1 LGAVLMGRMVMQAVR
16 WGVLGAARF
25 AREQMAPAIHA
36 AEGSVLAALA
46 TSDPAKAEGF
56 LSFCPDLTVHPTY
69 ESLLADPGIDA
80 VYIPLPN
87 HMHVEWT
94 LKTLAAGKHVLT
106 EKPIALKAREI
117 DQIIAARDRSK
128 LLAAEAYMIVH
139 HPQWQR
145 AKEWVEA
152 GEIGDL
158 VHADVAFS
166 FNLTDTGNIRN
177 KPDTGGG
184 SLRDIGVY
192 TFGSVRFV
200 TGAEPVDLSARI
212 RHEGGIDA
220 FAQVAGIMEGPR
232 GRFTYGSMTSMRM
245 YNRQV
250 ATFQGTKGM
259 IRLEGGPFN
268 ANVNDLAAVE
278 LHQMGNRVT
287 VERFPTA
294 NHYKLQVEAFGR
306 SVRTGAAYPCPLEF
320 VRGTQA
326 MIDRVYEVAVAI

>member
-1 LGAVLMGRMVMQAVR
+1 MKPVR
-16 WGVLGAARF
+16 WGVLGAAKF
-25 AREQMAPAIHA
+25 AREHMAPAIHA
-36 AEGSVLAALA
+36 AEGAELAALA

-56 LSFCPDLTVHPTY
+56 LAFAPGLAVHSSYDALLSDPT
-69 ESLLADPGIDA
+69 IDA

-87 HMHVEWT
+87 HLHVEWT

-106 EKPIALKAREI
+106 EKPIAMKAREI
-117 DQIIAARDRSK
+117 DQIIAARDRTG

-145 AKEWVEA
+145 AKEWLAA
-152 GEIGDL
+152 GEIGTL

-166 FNLTDTGNIRN
+166 FNLTEGANIRN
-177 KPDTGGG
+177 KPETGGG

-192 TFGSVRFV
+192 TFGCARFV

-212 RHEGGIDA
+212 HRENGVDV
-220 FAQVAGIMEGPR
+220 FAQIAGIMDGPT

-268 ANVNDLAAVE
+268 ANVNDLAEVE
-278 LHQMGNRVT
+278 LHQNGNRVIT
-287 VERFPTA
+287 ERFPAA
-294 NHYKLQVEAFGR
+294 NHYKLQVEAFCK
-306 SVRTGAAYPCPLEF
+306 SVRDGVAYPCPLEF

-326 MIDRVYEVAVAI
+326 MMDRVYDVAVDI

>member
-1 LGAVLMGRMVMQAVR
+1 MQPVR
-16 WGVLGAARF
+16 WGVLGAAKF
-25 AREQMAPAIHA
+25 AREHMAPAIHA
-36 AEGSVLAALA
+36 AEGAELAALA
-46 TSDPAKAEGF
+46 TSDAAKAEGF
-56 LSFCPDLTVHPTY
+56 RAFCPGIAVHQSY
-69 ESLLADPGIDA
+69 EGLLADPSIDA
-80 VYIPLPN
+80 VYVPLPN

-117 DQIIAARDRSK
+117 DQIIAARDRTG

-166 FNLTDTGNIRN
+166 FNLTDAANIRN
-177 KPDTGGG
+177 KPETGGG

-192 TFGSVRFV
+192 TFGCTRFV
-200 TGAEPVDLSARI
+200 TGAEPVDISARV
-212 RHEGGIDA
+212 RRENGIDS
-220 FAQVAGIMEGPR
+220 FAQVAAIMEGPR

-245 YNRQV
+245 YNRQT

-259 IRLEGGPFN
+259 IRLDGGPFN

-278 LHQMGNRVT
+278 LHRDGNRVIRD
-287 VERFPTA
+287 RFPTA

-306 SVRTGAAYPCPLEF
+306 TVRSGAPYPCPLEF
-320 VRGTQA
+320 VRGTQE
-326 MIDRVYEVAVAI
+326 MMDRVYEVAVEI

>member
-1 LGAVLMGRMVMQAVR
+1 MKPVR

-36 AEGSVLAALA
+36 AEGAELAALA

-56 LSFCPDLTVHPTY
+56 RAFCPTLAVHGSY
-69 ESLLADPGIDA
+69 EALLADPSIDA
-80 VYIPLPN
+80 VYVPLPN
-87 HMHVEWT
+87 HLHVEWT
-94 LKTLAAGKHVLT
+94 LKALAAGKHVLT
-106 EKPIALKAREI
+106 EKPIALQASEI
-117 DQIIAARDRSK
+117 DRIIAARDAAG

-145 AKEWVEA
+145 AKEWFEA

-166 FNLTDTGNIRN
+166 FNLTDMGNIRM

-192 TFGSVRFV
+192 TFGSMRFV
-200 TGAEPVDLSARI
+200 TGAEPVDISARI
-212 RHEGGIDA
+212 ARQNGVDV
-220 FAQVAGIMEGPR
+220 FAQVAATMEGPR
-232 GRFTYGSMTSMRM
+232 GQFTYGSMTSMRM

-268 ANVNDLAAVE
+268 ANVNDLAEVE
-278 LHQMGNRVT
+278 LHQDGNRVI

-294 NHYKLQVEAFGR
+294 NHYKLQVEAFSR
-306 SVRTGAAYPCPLEF
+306 SVREGVPYPCPLEF

-326 MIDRVYEVAVAI
+326 MMDRVYDVAVEI

>member
-1 LGAVLMGRMVMQAVR
+1 MKPVR

-25 AREQMAPAIHA
+25 AREHMAPAIHA
-36 AEGSVLAALA
+36 AEGAELAALA

-56 LSFCPDLTVHPTY
+56 RAFCPGIAVHPSY
-69 ESLLADPGIDA
+69 EALLADPSIDA

-87 HMHVEWT
+87 HLHVEWT
-94 LKTLAAGKHVLT
+94 LKALAAGKHVLT
-106 EKPIALKAREI
+106 EKPIAMKAREI
-117 DQIIAARDRSK
+117 DQIIAARDRSG

-145 AKEWVEA
+145 AKEWLAA
-152 GEIGDL
+152 GEIGTL

-166 FNLTDTGNIRN
+166 FNLTDMGNIRM
-177 KPDTGGG
+177 KPETGGG

-192 TFGSVRFV
+192 TFGSMRFV
-200 TGAEPVDLSARI
+200 TGAEPVDISARI
-212 RHEGGIDA
+212 HRDNGVDT
-220 FAQVAGIMEGPR
+220 FAQVAAVMEGPK

-250 ATFQGTKGM
+250 ATFQGTTGM

-268 ANVNDLAAVE
+268 ANVNDLAEVE
-278 LHQMGNRVT
+278 LHQNGNRVT

-326 MIDRVYEVAVAI
+326 MMDRVYDVAVEI

>member
-1 LGAVLMGRMVMQAVR
+1 MKPVR

-36 AEGSVLAALA
+36 ADGAELAALA
-46 TSDPAKAEGF
+46 TSDPAKAAGF
-56 LSFCPDLTVHPTY
+56 QAFCPGITLHGSYDA
-69 ESLLADPGIDA
+69 LLADPTIDA

-87 HMHVEWT
+87 HLHVEWT
-94 LKTLAAGKHVLT
+94 LKALAAGKHVLT
-106 EKPIALKAREI
+106 EKPIALRAEEI
-117 DQIIAARDRSK
+117 DQIIAARDRSG

-145 AKEWVEA
+145 AKAWLAA

-166 FNLTDTGNIRN
+166 FNLADMDNIRM
-177 KPDTGGG
+177 KPETGGG

-192 TFGSVRFV
+192 TFGCTRFV

-212 RHEGGIDA
+212 ARHNGVDV
-220 FAQVAGIMEGPR
+220 FAQVAATMEGPT
-232 GRFTYGSMTSMRM
+232 GRFTYGSITSMRM

-268 ANVNDLAAVE
+268 ANVNDLAEVE
-278 LHQMGNRVT
+278 LHQNGNRVT
-287 VERFPTA
+287 VERFPTD
-294 NHYKLQVEAFGR
+294 NHYKLQVEAFNR

-326 MIDRVYEVAVAI
+326 MMDRVYAVAIEV